1 MTRRTL
7 VFLLSVAVLL
17 GAGGL
22 GLRGTWP
29 WTRLSDAVPTAR
41 AIVVTQ
47 PFRVVHDTLQRG
59 ETVSAL
65 LLRQGVTGLDLRA
78 LASALRF
85 DPHRIKAGLV
95 FSVRREGAA
104 DLPTDVEFR
113 PNADQWLRFV
123 RTAAGDWT
131 GEAVPIH
138 WTMDT
143 IRVSG
148 EIQSNLYEALD
159 RSVSD
164 ATLDENERHKLV
176 YQLASVNG
184 YTLDFSRDL
193 QPGDPF
199 ASVVERQVSETGEVR
214 FGRVLASQ
222 FTVGNKTYQAFSYP
236 GANGQDAFY
245 DANGTAL
252 KRAFLVSPVDFRY
265 ITSGFSFSRFHPIL
279 GLFRKHEGVD
289 YAAAAGS
296 PVEAAG
302 DGTVTV
308 AGRAGDY
315 GNLVEIRH
323 RDGIVTRYGHL
334 SSIGLGIH
342 PGMHVAQGE
351 QIGRVGMT
359 GLATGP
365 HLHYEFRV
373 NGVARDPR
381 SIKSE
386 PGAPLPNHELADFRR
401 QRALLSELLG
411 GSPGTT
417 PITE

>member
-1 MTRRTL
+1 MVRRAWL
-7 VFLLSVAVLL
+7 FPLAVAVLL
-17 GAGGL
+17 GAGAL
-22 GLRGTWP
+22 GANGRWP
-29 WTRLSDAVPTAR
+29 WARLSDVPTIR
-41 AIVVTQ
+41 PIVVSH
-47 PFRVVHDTLQRG
+47 PFRIVRDTLQPG
-59 ETVSAL
+59 ETVTAL
-65 LLRQGVTGLDLRA
+65 LRRQGITGLNFGA
-78 LASALRF
+78 LANTLRF
-85 DPHRIKAGLV
+85 DPRRIQAGLV
-95 FSVRREGAA
+95 FSVRREGPA
-104 DLPTDVEFR
+104 DLPTHLEFR
-113 PNADQWLRFV
+113 PSPEQQLRFV
-123 RTAAGDWT
+123 RTAAGAWT
-131 GEAVPIH
+131 GEVVPIR

-143 IRVSG
+143 IRVAG
-148 EIQSNLYEALD
+148 EIQSNLYDALD

-164 ATLDENERHKLV
+164 ATLDQNERRKLV

-199 ASVVERQVSETGEVR
+199 ASVVERQVSENGEVR

-222 FTVGNKTYQAFSYP
+222 FIVGNKTYQAFSYP
-236 GANGQDAFY
+236 GGDGQDAFY
-245 DANGTAL
+245 DATGVAL
-252 KRAFLVSPVDFRY
+252 KRAFLISPVDFRY
-265 ITSGFSFSRFHPIL
+265 ITSGFSLARLHPIL
-279 GLFRKHEGVD
+279 GLFRRHEGVD

-302 DGTVTV
+302 DGVVTV
-308 AGRAGDY
+308 AGRAGGY

-334 SSIGLGIH
+334 SSIGLGIR
-342 PGMHVAQGE
+342 PGVRVRQGE

-381 SIKSE
+381 SIKST
-386 PGAPLPNHELADFRR
+386 PGAPLPRSQLPDFERR
-401 QRALLSELLG
+401 RALLTELLG
-411 GSPGTT
+411 GSPASV

>member
-1 MTRRTL
+1 MIRRAL
-7 VFLLSVAVLL
+7 VFPLAVAALLAA
-17 GAGGL
+17 GALGL
-22 GLRGTWP
+22 GGTWP
-29 WTRLSDAVPTAR
+29 WVRLSDVPTAR
-41 AIVVTQ
+41 AIVVTH
-47 PFRVVHDTLQRG
+47 PFRIVRDTLQRG

-65 LLRQGVTGLDLRA
+65 LLRQGVTGLNLDV
-78 LASALRF
+78 LASSLRF
-85 DPHRIKAGLV
+85 DPRRIRAGLV
-95 FSVRREGAA
+95 FSVRREGAS
-104 DLPTDVEFR
+104 DLATHVEFR
-113 PNADQWLRFV
+113 PSPDQRLRFA
-123 RTAAGDWT
+123 RSATGDWT
-131 GEAVPIH
+131 AEAVPIH

-148 EIQSNLYEALD
+148 EIRTNLYDALD
-159 RSVSD
+159 RSVTD
-164 ATLDENERHKLV
+164 ATLDVNERHKLV
-176 YQLASVNG
+176 YQLADVNS

-199 ASVVERQVSETGEVR
+199 ESVVERQVSENREVR

-236 GANGQDAFY
+236 GGNGQDAFY
-245 DANGTAL
+245 DATGTAL

-265 ITSGFSFSRFHPIL
+265 ITSGFSLSRFHPIL
-279 GLFRKHEGVD
+279 GLFRKHEGID

-302 DGTVTV
+302 DGIVTV
-308 AGRAGDY
+308 AGRSGGY

-334 SSIGLGIH
+334 SSIGFGIR
-342 PGMHVAQGE
+342 PGTRVSQGE

-373 NGVARDPR
+373 NGIARDPR
-381 SIKSE
+381 SIRSE
-386 PGAPLPNHELADFRR
+386 PGAPLPKNELGEFQRR
-401 QRALLSELLG
+401 RALLSELLG
-411 GSPGTT
+411 GSPASA